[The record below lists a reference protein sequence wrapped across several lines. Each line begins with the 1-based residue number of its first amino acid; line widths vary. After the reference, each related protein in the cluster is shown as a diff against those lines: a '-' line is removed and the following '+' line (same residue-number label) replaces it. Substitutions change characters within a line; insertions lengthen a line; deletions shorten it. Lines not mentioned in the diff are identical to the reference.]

1 MRAFSKDLA
10 EALRQ
15 GYARPGYQGAMQ
27 IWFEKL
33 QQKKSDGHPIIL
45 CIMSS
50 GSAPAIKERCHDR
63 LRFLNKSDYQTP
75 GVYRIRHSF
84 SGRF

>member
-1 MRAFSKDLA
+1 MRHGGVRAFSKDLA

-33 QQKKSDGHPIIL
+33 QQKKSAGHPII
-45 CIMSS
+45 
-50 GSAPAIKERCHDR
+50 GHCHQAAR
-63 LRFLNKSDYQTP
+63 PPSKSD
-75 GVYRIRHSF
+75 VMIVCVS
-84 SGRF
+84 